1 MARAQAHNHIAVM
14 SDILYFRATVAT
26 YAALQPQI
34 DLADIHQPAPHKSF
48 INAGHCEHILPQTP
62 TIGVDGMA
70 YIAVPSWLLG
80 VNGAQ
85 EWASYEGVEE
95 IDAEQYQAAM
105 PTGEEP

>member
-1 MARAQAHNHIAVM
+1 MGDCGM
-14 SDILYFRATVAT
+14 TDLFYFRATVAT

-34 DLADIHQPAPHKSF
+34 DQADREQPAPHKSF

-62 TIGVDGMA
+62 TIGIDGLA

-95 IDAEQYQAAM
+95 IDAATYQAAM
-105 PTGEEP
+105 PTGGEP

>member
-1 MARAQAHNHIAVM
+1 M
-14 SDILYFRATVAT
+14 STQLYFRATPAV
-26 YAALQPQI
+26 YAALQPAI
-34 DLADIHQPAPHKSF
+34 DQADRDQPAPHKSF
-48 INAGHCEHILPQTP
+48 ILSGHCEHILPQTP
-62 TIGVDGMA
+62 TIGVDGLA

-105 PTGEEP
+105 PQGEEEA